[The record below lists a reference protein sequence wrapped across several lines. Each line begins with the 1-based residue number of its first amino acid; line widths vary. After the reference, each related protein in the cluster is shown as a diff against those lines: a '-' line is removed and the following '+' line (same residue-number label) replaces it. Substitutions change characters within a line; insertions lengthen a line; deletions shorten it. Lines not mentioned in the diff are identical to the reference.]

1 MSRTEE
7 PGSTPAVDEAPRH
20 HRGKSSA
27 RFWPLGITCLKSS
40 SFSMKTAVDTRTAIT
55 SLVFSGTEGVITQI
69 RDFKE
74 GLQSLYGGKV
84 ILLAK

>member
-1 MSRTEE
+1 
-7 PGSTPAVDEAPRH
+7 
-20 HRGKSSA
+20 
-27 RFWPLGITCLKSS
+27 
-40 SFSMKTAVDTRTAIT
+40 MKTAVDIRTAIT